1 MITLSEIQEQARDL
15 RALLHRAQVTKI
27 AEAPTHGEIDELLA
41 ELEIASNDDCDACDE
56 VNRASNR
63 LRRAIDAMAHGRPDV
78 EELRAAFG
86 GLLFVAAD
94 FSAGEAREAVAVLC
108 QVLAQPAEPPTPS
121 ALPLCFVAMGCLCAG
136 HARGNPVDAA
146 CDTNEKP
153 TRRRGR

>member
-41 ELEIASNDDCDACDE
+41 ELEIASNDDCETCNA
-56 VNRASNR
+56 VNRASDR
-63 LRRAIDAMAHGRPDV
+63 LRRAIGATLHGTPDV
-78 EELRAAFG
+78 EELRVAFE

-108 QVLAQPAEPPTPS
+108 EELAKPAAPPTPS

-146 CDTNEKP
+146 CDTSEKP
-153 TRRRGR
+153 TRRRSR